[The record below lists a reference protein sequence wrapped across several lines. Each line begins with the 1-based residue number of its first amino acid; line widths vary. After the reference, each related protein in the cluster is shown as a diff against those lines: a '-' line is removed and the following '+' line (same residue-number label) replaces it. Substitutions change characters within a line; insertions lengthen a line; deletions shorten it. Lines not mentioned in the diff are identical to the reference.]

1 MLISNNSKVKLTGKL
16 VALAL
21 MFVSVAVSAQLQTAV
36 QVVNKTTTADKAS
49 QGRIDRLD
57 GQVEDMVSQYRTVIA
72 EIESLQA
79 YNRQLKELVDDQRS
93 QINSMNNQMTELE
106 STNRAIMPMVIE
118 MVDMLGKL
126 VEADVPF
133 QKADRLKRV
142 AGLESLLDKS
152 NITTAE
158 KYRKVTEAYQIELD
172 YGRSVS
178 TYQDVL
184 PGTDIKVNFLQL
196 GRTALLYQTLDE
208 KESGV
213 WNNKAKKFEKLDKNY
228 NATVKQGLRIAAKQA
243 APNLVGLPMYKN
255 VSGE

>member
-1 MLISNNSKVKLTGKL
+1 MLISNNSKVKLTGKM
-16 VALAL
+16 VALTL
-21 MFVSVAVSAQLQTAV
+21 MFVSVAAFAQLQTAV

-49 QGRIDRLD
+49 QGRVDRLSD
-57 GQVEDMVSQYRTVIA
+57 QTEDMVSQYRTTLA

-79 YNRQLKELVDDQRS
+79 YNQQVKALVNDQRVE
-93 QINSMNNQMTELE
+93 IESMTNQMTELE

-118 MVDMLGKL
+118 MVDMLRKL
-126 VEADVPF
+126 VEADIPF
-133 QKADRLKRV
+133 QKADRLASVGRLQ
-142 AGLESLLDKS
+142 AMLDKS

-158 KYRKVTEAYQIELD
+158 KYRKVTEAYQRELD

-178 TYQDVL
+178 TYQDLL
-184 PGTDIKVNFLQL
+184 PGTDTKVNFLQL

-208 KESGV
+208 KETGV

-228 NATVKQGLRIAAKQA
+228 NATVKKGLKIAAKQA
-243 APNLVGLPMYKN
+243 APNLVGLPMYKD

>member
-1 MLISNNSKVKLTGKL
+1 MLISNNSKVKLTGKM
-16 VALAL
+16 VALTL
-21 MFVSVAVSAQLQTAV
+21 MFVSVAAFAQLQTAV

-49 QGRIDRLD
+49 QGRVDRLSD
-57 GQVEDMVSQYRTVIA
+57 QTEDMVSQYRTTLA

-79 YNRQLKELVDDQRS
+79 YNQQVKALVSDQRAE
-93 QINSMNNQMTELE
+93 IESMTNQMTELE

-118 MVDMLGKL
+118 MVDMLRKL
-126 VEADVPF
+126 VEADIPF
-133 QKADRLKRV
+133 QKADRLASVGRLQ
-142 AGLESLLDKS
+142 AMLDKS

-158 KYRKVTEAYQIELD
+158 KYRKVTEAYQRELD

-178 TYQDVL
+178 TYQDLL
-184 PGTDIKVNFLQL
+184 PGTDTKVNFLQL

-208 KESGV
+208 KETGV

-228 NATVKQGLRIAAKQA
+228 NATVKKGLKIAAKQA
-243 APNLVGLPMYKN
+243 APNLVGLPMYKD